1 MGHQLLSLQYL
12 VSLMQA
18 PPSGMF
24 LRLVLVCTKI
34 TVLHMRSVMSISGF
48 VLEAENC
55 QVASLREKLPTY
67 LYMYLYMYVYVH
79 SAL

>member
-1 MGHQLLSLQYL
+1 
-12 VSLMQA
+12 MQ
-18 PPSGMF
+18 
-24 LRLVLVCTKI
+24 R
-34 TVLHMRSVMSISGF
+34 VMNISGF
-48 VLEAENC
+48 VLEGENY

>member
-1 MGHQLLSLQYL
+1 
-12 VSLMQA
+12 
-18 PPSGMF
+18 MF

-34 TVLHMRSVMSISGF
+34 TVLHMQRVMNISGF
-48 VLEAENC
+48 VLEGENY